1 MSNFGGKMSARIEV
15 RKSVFCKRLSLDFR
29 LVNVI
34 PALLHDKQRIAP
46 VMVLWFLMAG
56 CASQGPVR
64 PPSLHLP
71 AAVHG
76 LTATRV
82 GDAIDLAWTNPTRTT
97 DGVSLT
103 AKHSAGAMQAEVC
116 RAEAFTTANCTPIA
130 HLPATAGGSGGYHD
144 VLPSSFAEGNVRT
157 IVYRVRLVN
166 SAGNGAGWTEVKSLA
181 GVAPAIITGLRAQPV
196 AQGILVQWQPGE
208 DGVMLR
214 VSRGKD
220 ATHSTLLAA
229 SDASTGKQSQKSSS
243 GTVDTGGHVGE
254 EQRYTVFRRCTVSL
268 GGESFLMDSDPA
280 SVTVTASAKLP
291 LPLPPT
297 SLEALANTLSTPEV
311 DLVWQPPDD
320 AGVTG
325 YRVYREESGAT
336 TLLTQEPLRGFTYAD
351 KSVSN
356 GHSYRYW
363 VASMNGTGEQRSSAV
378 SVTLP

>member
-34 PALLHDKQRIAP
+34 PAVLHRRPQIAP
-46 VMVLWFLMAG
+46 LMVLSFLMAG

-76 LTATRV
+76 LAATRI
-82 GDAIDLAWTNPTRTT
+82 GDAVDLAWTNPVRTT

-103 AKHSAGAMQAEVC
+103 AKHSAGQMQAEVC
-116 RAEAFTTANCTPIA
+116 RAEAFTTPDCTPIA
-130 HLPATAGGSGGYHD
+130 HLPATAGESGGYHD
-144 VLPSSFAEGNVRT
+144 VLPSAFAEGNART
-157 IVYRVRLVN
+157 LVYRVRLVN
-166 SAGNGAGWTEVKSLA
+166 SAGNGAGWTEVKSVAGAAPEVVAGLLA
-181 GVAPAIITGLRAQPV
+181 KPV
-196 AQGILVQWQPGE
+196 AQGTLVQWQPGE

-220 ATHSTLLAA
+220 TTHSTLLSA
-229 SDASTGKQSQKSSS
+229 SEVTGRQPHESS
-243 GTVDTGGHVGE
+243 GGTLDTGGHVGE
-254 EQRYTVFRRCTVSL
+254 EQRYVVFRRRIVSL
-268 GGESFLMDSDPA
+268 GGESFFMDSDPA
-280 SVTVTASAKLP
+280 SVTVAASAKLP

-325 YRVYREESGAT
+325 YRVYREESGTT

-363 VASMNGTGEQRSSAV
+363 VASVNGTGEQRSTGV

>member
-1 MSNFGGKMSARIEV
+1 M
-15 RKSVFCKRLSLDFR
+15 
-29 LVNVI
+29 NVI